1 MLDALD
7 DALDHEARPPWS
19 VDRQRRSRR
28 TRALI
33 LESAHGR
40 IEGVGL
46 ERMSVH
52 DLARDVGV
60 SVGALYARF
69 PSKQA
74 ILTWLGL
81 GSLVELERM
90 FSWSLGPEL
99 PDDAPLAE
107 AVRAFVASLVTHAR
121 RHRRILIELRRQE
134 PEPATASLVLRLRER
149 AHAHVRGRLVPA
161 LERAG
166 HPEPEAATDF
176 AIFHAEAAVTA
187 GLLTDAPGPMAGGPS
202 TGDETTL
209 VQETT
214 LMLVGYLT

>member
-1 MLDALD
+1 MLDGLDSAL
-7 DALDHEARPPWS
+7 EPGTRPPWS

-28 TRALI
+28 TRARI

-40 IEGVGL
+40 IEAVGL

-81 GSLVELERM
+81 GTLVELEQR
-90 FSWSLGPEL
+90 FACSLGSEL
-99 PDDAPLAE
+99 PDDAPLAD

-121 RHRRILIELRRQE
+121 RHRRVLIELRRQE
-134 PEPATASLVLRLRER
+134 SEPGTASLMQRLRER
-149 AHAHVRGRLVPA
+149 AHAHVRARLVPA
-161 LERAG
+161 LARAG
-166 HPEPEAATDF
+166 HPEPAAATDF
-176 AIFHAEAAVTA
+176 AIFHAEAAVAA
-187 GLLTDAPGPMAGGPS
+187 GLLSDMPGPLQGGS
-202 TGDETTL
+202 AGDEVAL
-209 VQETT
+209 VQEVTR
-214 LMLVGYLT
+214 MLVGYLT